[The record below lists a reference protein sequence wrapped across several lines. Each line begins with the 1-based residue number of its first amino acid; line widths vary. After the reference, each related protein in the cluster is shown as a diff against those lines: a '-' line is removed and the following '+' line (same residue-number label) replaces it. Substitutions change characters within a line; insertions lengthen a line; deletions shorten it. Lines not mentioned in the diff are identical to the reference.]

1 MTDREKQLIEAYIPS
16 PRDTA
21 LKDFEY
27 YVKDSNDRVQKVE
40 ITDMLPFGE
49 TMLYRVVQVD
59 TRKQIKNFRKYD
71 TFAMCDMYDNKTDC
85 RDNTH
90 IAYDNWE
97 RLREIQ
103 RKETELQLQR
113 GEHELLKGGE

>member
-16 PRDTA
+16 PKDTT

-71 TFAMCDMYDNKTDC
+71 AFSMCDMYDNKTDC

-103 RKETELQLQR
+103 RKES
-113 GEHELLKGGE
+113 GV

>member
-16 PRDTA
+16 PKDTT

-27 YVKDSNDRVQKVE
+27 YVKDSNYRVQKVE

-59 TRKQIKNFRKYD
+59 TRKQVKNFRKYD
-71 TFAMCDMYDNKTDC
+71 AFAMCDMYDNKTDC
-85 RDNTH
+85 RDCTH
-90 IAYDNWE
+90 SCYSYWE

-103 RKETELQLQR
+103 QEEAAK
-113 GEHELLKGGE
+113 

>member
-1 MTDREKQLIEAYIPS
+1 MTEREKRLIEAYIPS
-16 PRDTA
+16 PKDTT
-21 LKDFEY
+21 LRDFEY
-27 YVKDSNDRVQKVE
+27 YVKDSSDRVQKVE

-49 TMLYRVVQVD
+49 TTLYRVVQAD
-59 TRKQIKNFRKYD
+59 TRKQVKNFRKYGA
-71 TFAMCDMYDNKTDC
+71 FAMCDMYDNKTDC

-103 RKETELQLQR
+103 QR
-113 GEHELLKGGE
+113 EDITL